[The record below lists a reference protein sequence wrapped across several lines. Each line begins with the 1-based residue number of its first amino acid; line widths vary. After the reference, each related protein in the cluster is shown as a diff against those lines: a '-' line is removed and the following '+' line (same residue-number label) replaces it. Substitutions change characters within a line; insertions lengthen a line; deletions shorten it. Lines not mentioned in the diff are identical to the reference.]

1 MFHESGLNTK
11 DAFFEAV
18 VMNIFLKANEIISA
32 IERCLSGAKLG
43 TGSFRTLLDRGDFDI

>member
-1 MFHESGLNTK
+1 MFHESVLNTK